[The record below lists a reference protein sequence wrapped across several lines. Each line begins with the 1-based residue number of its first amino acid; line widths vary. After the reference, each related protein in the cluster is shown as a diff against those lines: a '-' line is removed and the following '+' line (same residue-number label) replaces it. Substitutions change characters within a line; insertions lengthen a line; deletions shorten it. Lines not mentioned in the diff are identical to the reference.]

1 MPFIEKN
8 GGCWVAW
15 SKKWQG
21 ILRISIKINKYLET
35 FYKSMNEIQSQI
47 KTFLAKFFGNH
58 DLQPDEDIFALGFVN
73 SMFAM
78 QLVLF
83 VEQEFNISVENEDLE
98 LENFRTI
105 KAIANLVERKSIN
118 LVQQ

>member
-1 MPFIEKN
+1 
-8 GGCWVAW
+8 
-15 SKKWQG
+15 
-21 ILRISIKINKYLET
+21 
-35 FYKSMNEIQSQI
+35 MNEIQAKI
-47 KTFLAKFFGNH
+47 KSFLAKFFGNH

-83 VEQEFNISVENEDLE
+83 VEQEFQIIIENDDLE

-105 KAIANLVERKSIN
+105 NSIVNLIERKTTI
-118 LVQQ
+118 LVH